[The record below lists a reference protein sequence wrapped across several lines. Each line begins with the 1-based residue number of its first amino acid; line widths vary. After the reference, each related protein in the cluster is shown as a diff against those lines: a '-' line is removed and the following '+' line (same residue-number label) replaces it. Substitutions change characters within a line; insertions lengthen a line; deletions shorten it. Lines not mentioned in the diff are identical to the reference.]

1 MPFGIEFSPWLY
13 GALLAVAVGL
23 GLPAGVLV
31 VSAGSLYGP
40 GWGVLLVLI
49 AESLGLAFNWRLCRG
64 LLRPR
69 LEAWLQRRPQGRLLQ
84 RLLQQQASLRLL
96 VLLRLALLPMNVVN
110 ASCALSP
117 TPLRRYAIASLALV
131 PRFAV
136 MVLAG
141 AIGAEA
147 VKGVLGP
154 WTLALRGLAVLAT
167 AAVLWCMGEGLRR
180 SLKAIPGET
189 GPSGRRVV

>member
-1 MPFGIEFSPWLY
+1 MAFSAAFFPWLY
-13 GALLAVAVGL
+13 GALLTFAVGL

-31 VSAGSLYGP
+31 VSAGVLYGP
-40 GWGVLLVLI
+40 ALGVLLVLI
-49 AESLGLAFNWRLCRG
+49 AESLGLALNWRLCRG

-69 LEAWLQRRPQGRLLQ
+69 LQALLQRRPRGRLLQ

-96 VLLRLALLPMNVVN
+96 VLLRLALLPMNLVN
-110 ASCALSP
+110 ASCALLP

-147 VKGVLGP
+147 VKGELGP
-154 WTLALRGLAVLAT
+154 WPLALRGLAVLAT
-167 AAVLWCMGEGLRR
+167 AAVLWRVGQGLRR
-180 SLKAIPGET
+180 SLKAGAGET
-189 GPSGRRVV
+189 GRSGRRVV